1 MVILLHV
8 AFISLTSEESERTCG
23 LKCKKNKHK
32 GKKLKLVQIKGYY
45 KECGQ
50 MIISER
56 MTREFYPPTKHPLHQ
71 TTPPPV
77 TMLRLELFNK

>member
-50 MIISER
+50 MIIPMEIW
-56 MTREFYPPTKHPLHQ
+56 
-71 TTPPPV
+71 
-77 TMLRLELFNK
+77 RLVGLKQDDRADAFK